1 LVGMN
6 EGCDGA
12 PWERG
17 ARGER
22 KEKGAARVRA
32 QLNLPAP

>member
-1 LVGMN
+1 MIRFG
-6 EGCDGA
+6 ECERGRR
-12 PWERG
+12 RG

-22 KEKGAARVRA
+22 KEKGAVRVWA